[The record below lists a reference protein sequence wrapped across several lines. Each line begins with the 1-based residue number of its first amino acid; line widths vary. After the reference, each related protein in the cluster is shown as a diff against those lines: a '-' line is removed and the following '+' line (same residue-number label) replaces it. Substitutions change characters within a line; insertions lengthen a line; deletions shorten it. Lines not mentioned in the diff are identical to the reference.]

1 MGIAGAL
8 DLALSYTSGQ
18 IMDRFGRR
26 WSALP
31 TLLGLS
37 FTFSLLT
44 VANDATTFLAVALVM
59 SLANGVGS
67 GIILVIGSDLAPKGE
82 RNEFLASYR
91 LLVDAGVATTPILI
105 SLTAAAFGLA
115 SAMFA
120 LTGAGIIG
128 AAMAHRY
135 LPRRAKASEQT
146 LPISENM

>member
-1 MGIAGAL
+1 
-8 DLALSYTSGQ
+8 
-18 IMDRFGRR
+18 
-26 WSALP
+26 
-31 TLLGLS
+31 
-37 FTFSLLT
+37 
-44 VANDATTFLAVALVM
+44 M

-91 LLVDAGVATTPILI
+91 LLVDAGVAATPILI
-105 SLTAAAFGLA
+105 SVTTALIGLA
-115 SAMFA
+115 GAMFT
-120 LTGAGIIG
+120 LTGVGVIG